1 MTHRDL
7 SPDFEDFLACLNKHG
22 VRFLIV
28 GSEAVAVY
36 GAPRFSADF
45 DTFIAPATDNL
56 QRALAAIAE
65 FGFTEAAQAI
75 DAQTWLTQQRT
86 LEMGRPPNLIH
97 VLISI
102 TGVEYEEAERA
113 ATNGTYGRTQVR
125 FIGLDALLKNKRAAG
140 RPKDLADVAA
150 LEHAAASQRREE

>member
-1 MTHRDL
+1 MSLREP

-22 VRFLIV
+22 VQFLIV

-45 DTFIAPATDNL
+45 DTFVAPVVDNL

-65 FGFTEAAQAI
+65 FGFSEAAQAI
-75 DAQTWLTQQRT
+75 DVQTWLTQQRT

-97 VLISI
+97 VLVSI
-102 TGVEYEEAERA
+102 TGVDFEEAQRA
-113 ATNGTYGRTQVR
+113 ATNGTYGRAHVR

-150 LEHAAASQRREE
+150 LERAADAQRRQS